1 MATKPQKRASARRRG
16 ANRARASARE
26 GRRVRA
32 RRIVAGARYKIT
44 KRCLERRF
52 LMAPD
57 RKEVGQLIGFVLALC
72 AARFGVEIHA
82 ACFMSNHYHLD
93 VTDPRGE
100 MPAFKCMLNAF
111 LARGFN
117 CLRGRFDK
125 FWSADRACD
134 VELVDDDDII
144 DRMAYTLANPVT
156 AGLVK
161 RSQRWPGF
169 TTAGN
174 EFGTVMKFRRPKF
187 FFDPN
192 NADVPEEVELRI
204 VRPRLSSELD
214 ARRFDER
221 LAQAVREREAKA
233 KTELRKQHRRF
244 LGEVRLRRQRWRAR
258 PDSYDERFD
267 KTPKVASRS
276 KWARIAA
283 LQRNRKWEAAY
294 GHAFDARM
302 RGEDVAFPYGTY
314 ALRRFAGV
322 RVAQAPP

>member
-1 MATKPQKRASARRRG
+1 VASKAEKNASAKRRES
-16 ANRARASARE
+16 NRARAVERK

-32 RRIVAGARYKIT
+32 RRIVKGARYKIT

-52 LMAPD
+52 GMTPD
-57 RKEVGQLIGFVLALC
+57 REEVGQLIGFVLALC
-72 AARFGVEIHA
+72 ASRFELEIHA

-93 VTDPRGE
+93 VTDPHGQ
-100 MPAFKCMLNAF
+100 MPAFKCMLNSF

-125 FWSADRACD
+125 FWSGDRACD
-134 VELVDDDDII
+134 VELVDDGDMI

-161 RSQRWPGF
+161 RSARWPGF
-169 TTAGN
+169 TTAGKG
-174 EFGTVMKFRRPKF
+174 FGTVMKFRRPKF
-187 FFDPN
+187 FFDPKN
-192 NADVPEEVELRI
+192 EDVPGEVELRI
-204 VRPRLSSELD
+204 VRPRLSSGLD
-214 ARRFDER
+214 DTEFDER
-221 LAQAVREREAKA
+221 LAEAVRKRELAA

-244 LGEVRLRRQRWRAR
+244 LGELRIRRQRWNTRPNSYKAR
-258 PDSYDERFD
+258 FG
-267 KTPKVASRS
+267 KTPKVAAHS

-283 LQRNRKWEAAY
+283 LQRNRLWERAY
-294 GHAFDARM
+294 GEALDARL
-302 RGEDVAFPYGTY
+302 RGDDVEFPYGTY